1 MTADRPPLFTVFTPT
16 YNRAHT
22 LGRVHDSLAAQTLR
36 DFEWLIVDDG
46 SGDNTAEL
54 VAAWQAA
61 ADFPIR
67 YIQQPNQGK
76 HVAVNRGAAAA
87 RGELF
92 LTLDSDDACLP
103 QALERLA
110 EHWLAI
116 PEPERD
122 HFAGVT
128 ARCLDQH
135 GRPVGGHL
143 PRPLMDI
150 SAHELR
156 HLWRVRG
163 ELWGF
168 TRTELV
174 RAHPAPEPPGARF
187 VPEDLIWSPIA
198 SRHLTRFVDEPLRVY
213 HRGEADS
220 LTRSGAPA
228 GHLTGLM
235 LWHCQ
240 TLNLE
245 MTWFVYD
252 PAHFL
257 RAAVNYARFSAGLGL
272 GLARQ
277 WLELTNARAR
287 LLWLLALIPGR
298 ALAALDRRRQRR
310 ARQG

>member
-1 MTADRPPLFTVFTPT
+1 MPADRPPLFTVFTPT

-46 SGDNTAEL
+46 SSDGTAAL
-54 VAAWQAA
+54 VAGWQAG

-67 YIQQPNQGK
+67 YLRQENRGK
-76 HVAVNRGAAAA
+76 HAATNRGAAAA
-87 RGELF
+87 RGELL

-110 EHWLAI
+110 GHWLAI
-116 PEPERD
+116 PEPERAR
-122 HFAGVT
+122 FAGVS
-128 ARCLDQH
+128 ARCLDQF
-135 GRPVGGHL
+135 GRPVGPRL
-143 PRPLMDI
+143 PRPLMDV

-156 HLWRVRG
+156 HRWRVAG

-168 TRTELV
+168 TRTALV

-198 SRHLTRFVDEPLRVY
+198 SGHLTRFVDEPLRIY
-213 HRGEADS
+213 HRGAADS

-228 GHLTGLM
+228 GHRMGLL
-235 LWHCQ
+235 LWHRQ

-245 MTWFVYD
+245 IAWLTRNPV
-252 PAHFL
+252 HFL
-257 RAAVNYARFSAGLGL
+257 RAAVNYARFAAGLGL
-272 GLARQ
+272 GLGAQ
-277 WLELTNARAR
+277 WRGLANPRAR
-287 LLWLLALIPGR
+287 LLWLLGLAPGR
-298 ALAALDRRRQRR
+298 LLALRDRRR
-310 ARQG
+310 A

>member
-1 MTADRPPLFTVFTPT
+1 MSAQPPPLFTVFTPT

-22 LGRVHDSLAAQTLR
+22 LGRVRESLAAQTLR

-46 SGDNTAEL
+46 SSDGTAEL
-54 VAAWQAA
+54 VAGWRSGSG
-61 ADFPIR
+61 FPIR
-67 YIQQPNQGK
+67 YVRQENRGK
-76 HVAVNRGAAAA
+76 HAAVNRGAAEA

-116 PEPERD
+116 PLPERAR
-122 HFAGVT
+122 FAGVT

-135 GRPVGGHL
+135 GRPVGGRL
-143 PRPLMDI
+143 PWPLMDV

-156 HLWRVRG
+156 HRWRVRG

-187 VPEDLIWSPIA
+187 VPEDLVWSPIA
-198 SRHLTRFVDEPLRVY
+198 SGHLTCFVDEPLRIY

-228 GHLTGLM
+228 GHWVGLM
-235 LWHCQ
+235 LWHRQ

-245 MTWFVYD
+245 IAWLPHN

-257 RAAVNYARFSAGLGL
+257 RAAVNYARFAAALGL
-272 GLARQ
+272 SLGRQ
-277 WLELTNARAR
+277 WRELTNPKAR
-287 LLWLLALIPGR
+287 LLWLLGLAPGLV
-298 ALAALDRRRQRR
+298 LAARDRRRSRR
-310 ARQG
+310 G